1 MIANYFKIGFR
12 ILNRQRSYTVLNVV
26 GLAIGIAVFVFI
38 YLYLQ
43 GEIRYDRHWSDN
55 DRIYRIWT
63 EYAIDGNEEHIAITP
78 YILTDQLKSNFE
90 GIEEASMLFFTDPSD
105 VNDMSSLMYEG
116 EVYEIPD
123 ISLSNEDLFNIF
135 DFPLLEGD
143 RETALLEPNS
153 MVITSEV
160 SKQIFG
166 DEPAL
171 GKKLRTI
178 VREYT
183 ITGVIDNECRPS
195 HINFDAVV
203 SASSLFNKDFSM
215 LEKDWFWF
223 TCYTYI
229 KVADTVDVASLERR
243 FNDYAIEQISAFI
256 DSAGVKIDGYTHYNF
271 EPVTD
276 VHFNTSLTYD
286 SPSNIDVGYLIIFGI
301 IAGFI
306 LLTAS
311 INYINL
317 AMARSLKRAKEV
329 GVRKVLGA
337 QRKQLTMQHIS
348 ESFIVTIIAFLLALS
363 LVEILMP
370 QFNAL
375 VGRELT
381 LVGTLFSREGISFG
395 IILVLM
401 IVVLAVVSGLF
412 PAFILSSFNPVNV
425 LKGNNFFF
433 SFRGKQKTSAGGIRK
448 ILVSVQYI
456 VSIGM
461 IIATAIIFAQMQFL
475 KNNDLGYDAENVLVI
490 NTPEDTSYFNRAEEF
505 TDAIAGLDGVLGVS
519 STRSVPG
526 YTFGKMLY
534 NIGDTSDRLLQT
546 LAFFAVDHH
555 FFDVLDIP
563 LVEGNMF
570 EQGMEKDTVRK
581 YIINESAAA
590 YLNLENPVG
599 TSIDASIYEK
609 FNGVIIGV
617 VKDFHFYSLRTEV
630 EPLIFSYFPKK
641 SRYILVEIDP
651 EQRASVQ
658 AHISGVWNEH
668 NKGHFM
674 HTTYLDEKLESL
686 YAADY
691 KMLSLFLY
699 FSLFVVFISSLGL
712 YGLSSFLIEQRIKE
726 IGIRKIL
733 GGSENQITFYLAK
746 DYLVLVFFAGII
758 ASFLVYW
765 PMLIWLDNF
774 AYNITISIKIFGWYF
789 TTISGWY
796 FVFGIALVMVLA
808 FLTVLI
814 RSYKAVRQS
823 PSFALKYE

>member
-1 MIANYFKIGFR
+1 
-12 ILNRQRSYTVLNVV
+12 VV

-55 DRIYRIWT
+55 DRVYRIWT
-63 EYAIDGNEEHIAITP
+63 EYAVDGKVEHLAMTP

-105 VNDMSSLMYEG
+105 INDMSSLMYNG
-116 EVYEIPD
+116 EVYEIPN
-123 ISLSNEDLFNIF
+123 ITLGNEDLFNIF
-135 DFPLLEGD
+135 DYPLLEGD

-153 MVITSEV
+153 MVITTEV

-203 SASSLFNKDFSM
+203 SASSLYKKDFGM

-229 KVADTVDVASLERR
+229 KVADTVDVASLEKR
-243 FNDYAIEQISAFI
+243 FNSYAIKQISAFI
-256 DSAGVKIDGYTHYNF
+256 DSAGVEIDGYTVYNF

-276 VHFNTSLTYD
+276 VHFNTALTYD
-286 SPSNIDVGYLIIFGI
+286 SPSNINVGYLVIFGI

-381 LVGTLFSREGISFG
+381 LVGTLFSREGFSFG
-395 IILVLM
+395 IILVVM
-401 IVVLAVVSGLF
+401 IVILAVVSGLF
-412 PAFILSSFNPVNV
+412 PAFILSSFSPVNV
-425 LKGNNFFF
+425 LKGNNFFV
-433 SFRGKQKTSAGGIRK
+433 SFRGQQKISAGGIRK
-448 ILVSVQYI
+448 MLVTVQYI

-461 IIATAIIFAQMQFL
+461 IIATTIIFTQMQFL
-475 KNNDLGYDAENVLVI
+475 QHNDLGYDAENVLVI
-490 NTPEDTSYFNRAEEF
+490 NTPEDTTYFKRAGEF
-505 TDAIAGLDGVLGVS
+505 TEAIAKHEGVLSVS

-526 YTFGKMLY
+526 YTVGKMLF
-534 NIGDTSDRLLQT
+534 NVGDTADRLLQT
-546 LAFFAVDHH
+546 LAYFAVDHH

-570 EQGMEKDTVRK
+570 EHGMEHDTVRK
-581 YIINESAAA
+581 YIINESAAD
-590 YLNLENPVG
+590 YLNLKNPVG
-599 TSIDASIYEK
+599 TSMDASIFEK
-609 FNGVIIGV
+609 FNGEIIGV
-617 VKDFHFYSLRTEV
+617 VKDFHFSSLRTEV
-630 EPLIFSYFPKK
+630 EPLVFSYYPKR

-651 EQRASVQ
+651 DHLAAVN
-658 AHISGVWNEH
+658 AHISETWSEY
-668 NKGHFM
+668 NKGHYM

-699 FSLFVVFISSLGL
+699 FSLFVIFISSLGL

-726 IGIRKIL
+726 IGIRKVL
-733 GGSENQITFYLAK
+733 GGSENQIIFYLAK
-746 DYLVLVFFAGII
+746 DYLILVFWAGII
-758 ASFLVYW
+758 ASFIVYW
-765 PMLIWLDNF
+765 PMRIWLDNF
-774 AYNITISIKIFGWYF
+774 AYHIS
-789 TTISGWY
+789 ISGWF
-796 FVFGIALVMVLA
+796 FVFGILVVMVLA
-808 FLTVLI
+808 FVTVLV

-823 PSFALKYE
+823 PSLALKYE